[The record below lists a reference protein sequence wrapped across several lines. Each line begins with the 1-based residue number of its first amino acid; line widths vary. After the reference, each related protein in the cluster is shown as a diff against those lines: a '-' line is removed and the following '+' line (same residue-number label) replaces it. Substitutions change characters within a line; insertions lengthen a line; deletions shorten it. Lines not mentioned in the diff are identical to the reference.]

1 MFFEKILIVSLIFAG
16 FLILFAEMKK
26 ARVLHR
32 LLMSTRE
39 SMRDAEEKRL
49 IWNRRKLLSAEKT
62 KLWWTRVERNLCYSG
77 LKARFPAVTAEVL
90 IALNLCA
97 AAVIFSAMICLTGAM
112 TACIAVVLCFM
123 LEVAAFR
130 AKRMKNMRSVN
141 DSLLK
146 FLDFLASYS
155 ITSGELTGIL
165 GQIGR
170 YMEEPLRSALEDCC
184 YEAQTTGDTGMAL
197 LSMAEKIEHPQFK
210 ELARNMEINV
220 RYCADFS
227 SLVSGSRRSMRDY
240 LKTSQE
246 RKNML
251 REAAVNMALLLILSA
266 LSLVIVDGLI
276 QRSIWDILTDSIP
289 GRIALGILTCIMC
302 FFLGQVYRNE

>member
-1 MFFEKILIVSLIFAG
+1 
-16 FLILFAEMKK
+16 MKK